1 MSPLI
6 FNPSNDG
13 FWGDTTSTLDW
24 CETNY
29 EVGLL
34 YYMSFRHFNN
44 TFIKLYVLKLFSKV
58 SGNVI
63 KGEDGLCLLLYSIV

>member
-13 FWGDTTSTLDW
+13 YWGDTTSTLDW

-29 EVGLL
+29 EVSVTTASL
-34 YYMSFRHFNN
+34 
-44 TFIKLYVLKLFSKV
+44 V
-58 SGNVI
+58 
-63 KGEDGLCLLLYSIV
+63 